1 LYSPSISMRSL
12 TIILAVLGVT
22 LASEANFLNFAKTH
36 NKKYSSVE
44 EYNKRREIFLA
55 RYNDMLRHNQ
65 EYEEGKVS
73 WWRKVTKHYD
83 LTMEEIEAELN
94 LGSLPVEKEYL
105 PPTEED
111 EVMQARIQARAA
123 PDSWSWKDQ
132 GGVTSIKDQASCGS
146 CAVFAAVATIDTCM
160 WQVTGH
166 LEDDLS
172 EQHLMDCAY
181 GYGYGNAGC
190 DGGFVTSYMDWIV
203 EENNGFLEKESCAPY
218 SATDETCMD
227 DDDCNYNQ
235 AVVTG
240 HYNNWSPDEDEL
252 KELVYVNPT
261 GTAIYASYMF
271 DYAGGI
277 YDDSR
282 CCESVYDGACDIN
295 HGVAVIGYGSEG
307 GKDYWLIKNSWGT
320 GWGENGFLRMKRGTG
335 HCAVGTDRVQQPYC
349 AAA

>member
-1 LYSPSISMRSL
+1 MGYLSMRSL
-12 TIILAVLGVT
+12 VVILAFVGVA
-22 LASEANFLNFAKTH
+22 LASEGTFLNFAKTF
-36 NKKYSSVE
+36 NKKYATTE
-44 EYNKRREIFLA
+44 EYNKRREIFVE

-73 WWRKVTKHYD
+73 WWRKVTEHYD
-83 LTMEEIEAELN
+83 LTNEEIEAQLN
-94 LGSLPVEKEYL
+94 LGMMPVEKEYM
-105 PPTEED
+105 PSSVD
-111 EVMQARIQARAA
+111 EQMEARIQSRAA

-132 GGVTSIKDQASCGS
+132 GGVSSIKDQASCGS

-181 GYGYGNAGC
+181 GWGYGNAGC
-190 DGGFVTSYMDWIV
+190 DGGFVVSYMDWVV
-203 EENNGFLEKESCAPY
+203 EGNNGYMEKESCAPY
-218 SATDETCMD
+218 YASDMTCND
-227 DDDCNYNQ
+227 DDSCNYNQ
-235 AVVTG
+235 ATVTG
-240 HYNNWSPDEDEL
+240 YYNNWSPDEDEL
-252 KELVYVNPT
+252 KELVYINPT
-261 GTAIYASYMF
+261 ATAIYASYMF

-282 CCESVYDGACDIN
+282 CCEAVYDGSCDIN

-320 GWGENGFLRMKRGTG
+320 SWGENGFLRMKRGTG